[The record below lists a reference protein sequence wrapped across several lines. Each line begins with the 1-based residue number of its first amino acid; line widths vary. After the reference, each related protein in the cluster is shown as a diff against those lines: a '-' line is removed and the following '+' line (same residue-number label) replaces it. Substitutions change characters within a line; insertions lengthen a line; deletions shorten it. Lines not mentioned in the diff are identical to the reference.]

1 MGKQVKTIIWVL
13 VIGFLLFYL
22 VTNPEGAAN
31 AVRTV
36 GRQLVDH
43 RGQAFLEIGLDVVDR
58 HQDAEPGHA
67 RTPRSSPRRLAH
79 STMV

>member
-36 GRQLVDH
+36 GSAA
-43 RGQAFLEIGLDVVDR
+43 G
-58 HQDAEPGHA
+58 
-67 RTPRSSPRRLAH
+67 RSSPSSRAWPARLGGRLQDWLSNVVADAGPPRRALPARPGG
-79 STMV
+79 

>member
-13 VIGFLLFYL
+13 VLGFLLFYL

-36 GRQLVDH
+36 GRQLVDLH
-43 RGQAFLEIGLDVVDR
+43 LLR
-58 HQDAEPGHA
+58 EPG
-67 RTPRSSPRRLAH
+67 PLG
-79 STMV
+79 

>member
-36 GRQLVDH
+36 GSWIQSIFTFFASL
-43 RGQAFLEIGLDVVDR
+43 
-58 HQDAEPGHA
+58 A
-67 RTPRSSPRRLAH
+67 R
-79 STMV
+79 